1 MTPYDLILLTVFA
14 LAFVGGAVAAAR
26 YQARKG
32 L

>member
-1 MTPYDLILLTVFA
+1 MTSYDLITIAIYA
-14 LAFVGGAVAAAR
+14 LAFVGGAIGMAR